1 MDLSLIDFVEFI
13 GIRNMMT
20 LGRLIVLICQLGI
33 SSMLA
38 MRLNKRIISFKI
50 YKLIQN
56 KKEHVFKELAIC
68 KAAGPR
74 LQVRLA

>member
-1 MDLSLIDFVEFI
+1 MFLIKLNLMDLSLIDFVEFI

-56 KKEHVFKELAIC
+56 KKEHFFWKME
-68 KAAGPR
+68 KHW
-74 LQVRLA
+74 

>member
-1 MDLSLIDFVEFI
+1 MFLIKLNLMDLSLIDFVEFI
-13 GIRNMMT
+13 GIRNIMT

-56 KKEHVFKELAIC
+56 KKEHFFWKME
-68 KAAGPR
+68 KH
-74 LQVRLA
+74 

>member
-1 MDLSLIDFVEFI
+1 MFLIKLNLMDLSLIDFVEFI

-56 KKEHVFKELAIC
+56 KKEHFFWKME
-68 KAAGPR
+68 KH
-74 LQVRLA
+74 

>member
-1 MDLSLIDFVEFI
+1 MFLIKLNLMDLSLIDFVEFI
-13 GIRNMMT
+13 GLRNMMT

-56 KKEHVFKELAIC
+56 KKEHFFWKME
-68 KAAGPR
+68 KH
-74 LQVRLA
+74 